1 MSGGKAEG
9 ERLDGRAWWEGG
21 GRYERRDCGRIGV
34 DGEKVTVDR
43 LEFWTGESSGKADL
57 CNEET
62 FDDRPPKDDAM
73 VLNSTC
79 LISGLAAG

>member
-1 MSGGKAEG
+1 MI
-9 ERLDGRAWWEGG
+9 RIWTWEF
-21 GRYERRDCGRIGV
+21 R
-34 DGEKVTVDR
+34 
-43 LEFWTGESSGKADL
+43 KADL
-57 CNEET
+57 CKEET